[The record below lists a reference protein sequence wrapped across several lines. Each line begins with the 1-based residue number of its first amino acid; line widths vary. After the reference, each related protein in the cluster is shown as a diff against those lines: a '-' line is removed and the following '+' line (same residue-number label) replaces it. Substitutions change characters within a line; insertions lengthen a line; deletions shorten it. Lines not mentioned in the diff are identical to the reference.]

1 MSGSSTKLGIVRGT
15 SPKMEPN
22 EKKRGHKSNGMRK
35 VKKNRSRVK
44 NDENRGEEEKM
55 GSLRNCGKGQRMR
68 FLTTFFSQVS
78 ES

>member
-1 MSGSSTKLGIVRGT
+1 MSGCSTKLGIARGT
-15 SPKMEPN
+15 SPKWNPM
-22 EKKRGHKSNGMRK
+22 KKRGHKSNGMRK